1 MPVCQKEVGANMY
14 STYYAALSQT
24 MMYYHMEFYVYF
36 VTFIIM
42 ALQTI
47 KAVVQTSKKNE
58 LGKTYYLDLII
69 GGFIITSNIG
79 GMIFQGALLDIS
91 QGAFSMWLTRLFI
104 IAILN
109 FVLFIVQLILWN
121 RKK

>member
-1 MPVCQKEVGANMY
+1 MY